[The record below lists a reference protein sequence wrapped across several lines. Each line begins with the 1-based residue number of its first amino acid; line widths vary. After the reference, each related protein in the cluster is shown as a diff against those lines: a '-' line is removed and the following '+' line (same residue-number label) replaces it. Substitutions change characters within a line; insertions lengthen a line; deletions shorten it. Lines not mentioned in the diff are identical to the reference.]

1 MENFIR
7 NLSGQ
12 IFEQGEKLESEA
24 LIVAQKI
31 LVNNGMDF
39 IPHSYS
45 SFLKVYNGIKRDGA
59 YLFGATIDDD
69 LDIVDKNKDMM
80 KPENSLLLGYNEF
93 DLLIFNYATKKYQI
107 VDREDFDVIDEYNED
122 EISYALGQIFNV

>member
-45 SFLKVYNGIKRDGA
+45 SFLKVYNGFKRDGA
-59 YLFGATIDDD
+59 YLFGASIDDD

-107 VDREDFDVIDEYNED
+107 VDREDFDIIDEYNED

>member
-1 MENFIR
+1 MDNFVKS
-7 NLSGQ
+7 LAGKK
-12 IFEQGEKLESEA
+12 FEQGEDLESEA
-24 LIVAQKI
+24 LIVAQKV
-31 LVNNGMDF
+31 LVNEGMDF

-69 LDIVDKNKDMM
+69 LDIIDKNKEMI
-80 KPENSLLLGYNEF
+80 KPKDSLLLGYNEF
-93 DLLIFNYATKKYQI
+93 DLLVFNYKIKKYQI
-107 VDREDFDVIDEYNED
+107 VDREDFDIIDEYNED

>member
-1 MENFIR
+1 
-7 NLSGQ
+7 
-12 IFEQGEKLESEA
+12 
-24 LIVAQKI
+24 
-31 LVNNGMDF
+31 
-39 IPHSYS
+39 
-45 SFLKVYNGIKRDGA
+45 
-59 YLFGATIDDD
+59 
-69 LDIVDKNKDMM
+69 MM

>member
-1 MENFIR
+1 MDNFVKS
-7 NLSGQ
+7 LAGKK
-12 IFEQGEKLESEA
+12 FEQGEDLESEA
-24 LIVAQKI
+24 LIVAQKV
-31 LVNNGMDF
+31 LVNEGMDF

-69 LDIVDKNKDMM
+69 FDIIDKNKEMI
-80 KPENSLLLGYNEF
+80 KPKDSLLLGYNEF
-93 DLLIFNYATKKYQI
+93 DLLVFNYKIKKYQI
-107 VDREDFDVIDEYNED
+107 VDREDFDIIDEYNED

>member
-93 DLLIFNYATKKYQI
+93 DLLIFNYAIKKYQI
-107 VDREDFDVIDEYNED
+107 VDREDFDIIDEYNED

>member
-93 DLLIFNYATKKYQI
+93 DLLIFNYETKKQHKLCCFYFYFGF
-107 VDREDFDVIDEYNED
+107 VV
-122 EISYALGQIFNV
+122 L